1 MAARS
6 ILVGLGNPI
15 LSDDV
20 IGLIVA
26 GEVHKRLPGFDL
38 ELSSSNGLDIVD
50 RILDH
55 DFAAIID
62 SMVTGKYC
70 PGKVLRLDLQRSMPT
85 LRASD
90 VHGVGLNQAIELARA
105 CGAAVPR
112 RIVVYGIEV
121 VDPRSVG
128 DLVSAAVSERIGAI
142 VEEIV
147 RDLPVVSG
155 RRQAREEG

>member
-15 LSDDV
+15 MSDDV
-20 IGLIVA
+20 IGLVVA
-26 GEVHKRLPGFDL
+26 GEVHKRLPDFDL
-38 ELSSSNGLDIVD
+38 ELSCSNGLDVVD

-55 DFAAIID
+55 DFAVIID
-62 SMVTGKYC
+62 SMVTGEYR
-70 PGKVLRLDLQRSMPT
+70 PGTAVRLGFERSMRT

-90 VHGVGLNQAIELARA
+90 AHGVGFSQAIELARA
-105 CGAAVPR
+105 CGAAVPP

-128 DLVSAAVSERIGAI
+128 NLVSRAVSDRIGAI
-142 VEEIV
+142 VDEIV
-147 RDLPVVSG
+147 RDLPGASG
-155 RRQAREEG
+155 